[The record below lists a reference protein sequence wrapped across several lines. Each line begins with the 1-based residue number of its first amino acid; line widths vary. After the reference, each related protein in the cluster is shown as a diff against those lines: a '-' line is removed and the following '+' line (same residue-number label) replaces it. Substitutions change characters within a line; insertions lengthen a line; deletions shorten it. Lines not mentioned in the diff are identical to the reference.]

1 MAGFFAPK
9 KLENHTSEGSM
20 RKGDKEKARRKKGI
34 STLAEKKK
42 KETVRRKSS
51 IRPNIHLCYC
61 LLKIFLPRHQLSQT
75 SNSFFFFFFLTLR
88 FIFINNDFLKHKQAN
103 INVKSRRFGIIMTPF
118 SRQNE

>member
-42 KETVRRKSS
+42 
-51 IRPNIHLCYC
+51 
-61 LLKIFLPRHQLSQT
+61 
-75 SNSFFFFFFLTLR
+75 
-88 FIFINNDFLKHKQAN
+88 
-103 INVKSRRFGIIMTPF
+103 
-118 SRQNE
+118 

>member
-42 KETVRRKSS
+42 KKKLFDGRA
-51 IRPNIHLCYC
+51 L
-61 LLKIFLPRHQLSQT
+61 
-75 SNSFFFFFFLTLR
+75 
-88 FIFINNDFLKHKQAN
+88 
-103 INVKSRRFGIIMTPF
+103 FGQIYIYVIVC
-118 SRQNE
+118 

>member
-42 KETVRRKSS
+42 KKLFDGRA
-51 IRPNIHLCYC
+51 L
-61 LLKIFLPRHQLSQT
+61 
-75 SNSFFFFFFLTLR
+75 
-88 FIFINNDFLKHKQAN
+88 
-103 INVKSRRFGIIMTPF
+103 FGQIYIYVIVC
-118 SRQNE
+118 